1 MVQMLSKHKGALPDS
16 MIIKMIDGGFIGG
29 ANSVNVRPSSL
40 DLTVSNE
47 IYEVAG
53 VFQPRSGEVV
63 REVLAKISKKKISLD
78 EPLKQ
83 GGMYLARLNETLS
96 LPENVYAYCNPKSS
110 SGRID
115 VHVRLLA
122 DHVSRY
128 DAVTP
133 AGWPR
138 QSLPVRQAG
147 AGKHGELW
155 LSIMPK
161 TFAIKLPRNYSLNQI
176 RFFNADTRFDELEL
190 ELAMQEQ
197 QLLWRVKKKI
207 PFNYHELQ
215 IRDGDGAAILT
226 LDISS
231 KVVGYRGLATK
242 QVLDLSKMNYYAW
255 DKFFE
260 PLVIKKSDYLNL
272 ERDHFYIFS
281 TSEAVRVSPELACEM
296 APMDERSGEFRSHY
310 AGFIDPG
317 WGWGRAG
324 EGKGRPLTLELR
336 PFEDLIVRDRQP
348 IAKIKFERMIK
359 LPETVYDAGPSNYS
373 KQSGP
378 RLAKQFKF

>member
-1 MVQMLSKHKGALPDS
+1 MVQALAKHKGTLPDS
-16 MIIKMIDGGFIGG
+16 MIVKMIDGGFIKG
-29 ANSVNVRPSSL
+29 ANLANVRPSSL

-53 VFQPRSGEVV
+53 VFQPRPDETV

-83 GGMYLARLNETLS
+83 GGMYLVRLNETLA

-110 SGRID
+110 SGRVD

-122 DHVSRY
+122 DRVSRY

-138 QSLPVRQAG
+138 QL

-161 TFAIKLPRNYSLNQI
+161 TFAIKLPRDYSLNQI

-197 QLLWRVKKKI
+197 QLLWRVKKKV
-207 PFNYHELQ
+207 PFNYRELR

-226 LDISS
+226 LDLSAKI
-231 KVVGYRGLATK
+231 VGYRGLVTK
-242 QVLDLSKMNYYAW
+242 QVIDLNKINYYTW

-260 PLVIKKSDYLNL
+260 PLVIKKADYLNL
-272 ERDHFYIFS
+272 QRDYFYIFS
-281 TSEAVRVSPELACEM
+281 TSEAVRVPPELACEM

-324 EGKGRPLTLELR
+324 EGEGRPLTLELR

-348 IAKIKFERMIK
+348 IAKIKFERMIR

>member
-1 MVQMLSKHKGALPDS
+1 MVKMLAKHKGALPDS
-16 MIIKMIDGGFIGG
+16 MIVKMIDGGFING
-29 ANSVNVRPSSL
+29 ANLANIRPSSL

-53 VFQPRSGEVV
+53 VFQPRPDETV
-63 REVLAKISKKKISLD
+63 RDVLAKISKKKLSLD
-78 EPLKQ
+78 EPLERN
-83 GGMYLARLNETLS
+83 GMYLARLNETLS
-96 LPENVYAYCNPKSS
+96 LPENVYAYGNPKSS

-122 DHVSRY
+122 DGVSRY

-133 AGWPR
+133 AGWPHR
-138 QSLPVRQAG
+138 PAG
-147 AGKHGELW
+147 GRGELW

-161 TFAIKLPRNYSLNQI
+161 TFAVRLPRDYSFNQI

-197 QLLWRVKKKI
+197 QLLWRIKKKL
-207 PFNYHELQ
+207 PFNYYEFK

-226 LDISS
+226 LDLSQKI
-231 KVVGYRGLATK
+231 VGYRGLATK
-242 QVLDLSKMNYYAW
+242 QVIDLNKTNHYSW

-260 PLVIKKSDYLNL
+260 PLTTGKADYLNL
-272 ERDHFYIFS
+272 KRDYFYIFS
-281 TSEAVRVSPELACEM
+281 TSEAVRVPPELACEM
-296 APMDERSGEFRSHY
+296 SPMDERSGEFRSHY

-317 WGWGRAG
+317 WGWGRTG

-378 RLAKQFKF
+378 RLAKQFKFQ

>member
-1 MVQMLSKHKGALPDS
+1 MVKALAKHKGALTDS
-16 MIIKMIDGGFIGG
+16 MIIKMIDGGFIKG
-29 ANSVNVRPSSL
+29 ANLANVRPSSL

-53 VFQPRSGEVV
+53 VFQPRTNETV
-63 REVLAKISKKKISLD
+63 REVLAQISKKKISLD

-83 GGMYLARLNETLS
+83 GGLYLVRLNETLA

-122 DHVSRY
+122 DRVSRY

-133 AGWPR
+133 AGWPG
-138 QSLPVRQAG
+138 PVLG
-147 AGKHGELW
+147 GHGELW

-161 TFAIKLPRNYSLNQI
+161 TFAIKLPRDYSLNQI

-190 ELAMQEQ
+190 ELAIQEYK
-197 QLLWRVKKKI
+197 LLWRVKKKI
-207 PFNYHELQ
+207 PFSYHELK

-226 LDISS
+226 LDLSQKI
-231 KVVGYRGLATK
+231 VGYQSLITK
-242 QVLDLSKMNYYAW
+242 QVIDLSQKNHYVW
-255 DKFFE
+255 NKFFV
-260 PLVIKKSDYLNL
+260 PLKMAKADYLHL
-272 ERDHFYIFS
+272 KRDGFYILS
-281 TSEAVRVSPELACEM
+281 TSEAVRVPPELACEM
-296 APMDERSGEFRSHY
+296 SPMDERSGEFRSHY

-324 EGKGRPLTLELR
+324 EGNGRPLTLELR

-359 LPETVYDAGPSNYS
+359 LPDTVYDFGPSHYS

-378 RLAKQFKF
+378 RLAKQFKV

>member
-1 MVQMLSKHKGALPDS
+1 MPLNFSKHKGSLPDS
-16 MIIKMIDGGFIGG
+16 MIAKMIDGGFIKG
-29 ANSVNVRPSSL
+29 ANLANVRPSSL
-40 DLTVSNE
+40 DLTVSDE

-53 VFQPRSGEVV
+53 IFQPRTNETV
-63 REVLAKISKKKISLD
+63 RQVLAKINKKKVSLN
-78 EPLKQ
+78 EPLSQ
-83 GGMYLARLNETLS
+83 GSMYLLRLNETLA
-96 LPENVYAYCNPKSS
+96 LPEQVYAYCNPKSS

-122 DHVSRY
+122 DRVSRY

-133 AGWPR
+133 AGWR
-138 QSLPVRQAG
+138 
-147 AGKHGELW
+147 GELW

-161 TFAIKLPRNYSLNQI
+161 TFDIKLPRNYSLNQI

-190 ELAMQEQ
+190 ELAMREHS
-197 QLLWRVKKKI
+197 LLWRVKKRQ
-207 PFNYHELQ
+207 PFDYSELK

-226 LDISS
+226 LDLSPKI
-231 KVVGYRGLATK
+231 VGYRAVKTK
-242 QVLDLSKMNYYAW
+242 QVIDLNRINYYDW
-255 DKFFE
+255 KKFFE
-260 PLVIKKSDYLNL
+260 PVLASKADYLEL
-272 ERDHFYIFS
+272 ERDYFYILS
-281 TSEAVRVSPELACEM
+281 TSEAVRVPPDLACEM

-348 IAKIKFERMIK
+348 IAKIKFERMMK
-359 LPETVYDAGPSNYS
+359 LPDTAYDAGPSNYL
-373 KQSGP
+373 KQAGP